1 MSLTVVYRSRWAFDT
16 VPTGPNGAREVS
28 SSGVGIRNLVSLTIM
43 NTSAAS
49 PLRRKLPPIVEP
61 NQSV

>member
-1 MSLTVVYRSRWAFDT
+1 MSLTVVYLSRWEFGT
-16 VPTGPNGAREVS
+16 VPTGPKGAREVS
-28 SSGVGIRNLVSLTIM
+28 SSGVGIRNLVSFTIM

-49 PLRRKLPPIVEP
+49 PFRRKLPPIGEP